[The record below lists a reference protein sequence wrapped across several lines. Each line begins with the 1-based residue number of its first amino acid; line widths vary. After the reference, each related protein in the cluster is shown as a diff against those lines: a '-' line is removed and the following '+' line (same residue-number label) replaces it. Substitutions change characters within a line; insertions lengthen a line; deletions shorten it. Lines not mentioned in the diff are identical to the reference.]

1 MYDFRFYQACRGQT
15 QLVENWQ
22 WIDKKIEMIKTLRN
36 CMLGHRGFYKVKTR
50 LLKASHGLFFRWLIW
65 QVCSVQF
72 DPSSFWDVWKKHR
85 QNCVFNVPWC
95 SILYSYMCTLS
106 CNMPGSKWMWWFF
119 LFFFFL
125 KSPQCYWNIH

>member
-1 MYDFRFYQACRGQT
+1 MYDFRFYQACRVQTQT

-36 CMLGHRGFYKVKTR
+36 CMPGHRGFYKVKTH

-85 QNCVFNVPWC
+85 QNGVFNVP
-95 SILYSYMCTLS
+95 
-106 CNMPGSKWMWWFF
+106 
-119 LFFFFL
+119 
-125 KSPQCYWNIH
+125 